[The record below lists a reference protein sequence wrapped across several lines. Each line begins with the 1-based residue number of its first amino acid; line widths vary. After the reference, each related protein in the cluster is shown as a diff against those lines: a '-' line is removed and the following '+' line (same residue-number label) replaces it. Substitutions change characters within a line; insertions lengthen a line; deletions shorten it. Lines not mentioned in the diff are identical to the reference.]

1 MWKYLDE
8 NPTERNNYTMK
19 NIFKKLTALTLALV
33 MLLAMAPSVNA
44 GVEYSVEDAY
54 EECAALYPEF
64 VDAVLEKGATEANI
78 IRFLYDLQ
86 DYLLNVGEEITEENF
101 ESYVLEAINDL
112 MSKRAHIKLR
122 DALVGAFPGAVLD
135 GAEGIIAPEFEPIV
149 ETIKR
154 IIFDNGL
161 LDEGVD
167 DENQTTEPEEET
179 TEPEV
184 TPTEPEV
191 TPTEPEVTPTEPEVK
206 PTEPEVTPTE
216 PEKETVTGGG
226 NGGFEDDGEDATAP
240 DETATTP
247 AKPKVTFSDMNQATW
262 AENAVYALVDMGV
275 INGYPDGTFKPNNQI
290 TRAEFSKIIVLVS
303 GRYYPTKETYT
314 STFTDVP
321 TTAWEYPYVSA
332 AYKFGFIK
340 GRSETIFDPNSN
352 ITRADLCLI
361 VYRYIQSINPEF
373 KAKTNA
379 DGTMITFADAANVPS
394 YAQEAVSALYS
405 NGVAPLRD
413 TVNNKFEPTLPA
425 TRAECA
431 LIVYNA
437 INAALGL

>member
-19 NIFKKLTALTLALV
+19 NIFKKLTALTIAVV
-33 MLLAMAPSVNA
+33 MLFAMAPWVNA

-64 VDAVLEKGATEANI
+64 VDAVLAKGASEANI
-78 IRFLYDLQ
+78 INFLYDLQ
-86 DYLLNVGEEITEENF
+86 EYLLNVGEEITEENF
-101 ESYVLEAINDL
+101 EPYVIEAINDTIT
-112 MSKRAHIKLR
+112 KRPHIKLR
-122 DALVGAFPGAVLD
+122 DALVAAYPGAVLD
-135 GAEGIIAPEFEPIV
+135 GAEGIIAPEFEPLV
-149 ETIKR
+149 ETIKT

-161 LDEGVD
+161 LDGDVE
-167 DENQTTEPEEET
+167 DENQTTEPEDET
-179 TEPEV
+179 TEPEVKPTEPEV

-191 TPTEPEVTPTEPEVK
+191 TPTEPEVTPTEPEKK
-206 PTEPEVTPTE
+206 PVTD
-216 PEKETVTGGG
+216 GG
-226 NGGFEDDGEDATAP
+226 NGGFEDEGDVTEPEDEKP
-240 DETATTP
+240 TTP
-247 AKPKVTFSDMNQATW
+247 AKPKVTFSDMNQALW
-262 AENAVYALVDMGV
+262 AEKAVYALVEMGV

-290 TRAEFSKIIVLVS
+290 TRAEFAKIIVTAS
-303 GRYYPTKETYT
+303 GRYSSKEAYT

-361 VYRYIQSINPEF
+361 VYRYIKSINPEF

-379 DGTMITFADAANVPS
+379 DGTAITFADAANVPS

-405 NGVAPLRD
+405 NSVAPLRD
-413 TVNNKFEPTLPA
+413 AANNKFEPTLPA

-431 LIVYNA
+431 VIVYNA
-437 INAALGL
+437 ISAALGL